1 MGLQCFP
8 SGKGRGSCAKH
19 QAGPLSTCLSPR
31 VPRALQA
38 APAAGAEAGAAS
50 EAGKTEAEVAPGD
63 RDELWADLW
72 THGPLETIDAG
83 QFYRVIGRTG
93 INYGPTF
100 RMVKRVATSDA
111 EGMLRCAC
119 SHGLS
124 HRTRGDPG
132 IYIGEEVWTLLH
144 VMSVI
149 WSVP

>member
-1 MGLQCFP
+1 MCSSPGVP
-8 SGKGRGSCAKH
+8 SG
-19 QAGPLSTCLSPR
+19 
-31 VPRALQA
+31 LQA
-38 APAAGAEAGAAS
+38 APAASAEGGAAS
-50 EAGKTEAEVAPGD
+50 EAGKTEPEVAPGD

-119 SHGLS
+119 PHGLNYRVQGV
-124 HRTRGDPG
+124 HGMCT
-132 IYIGEEVWTLLH
+132 
-144 VMSVI
+144 VI
-149 WSVP
+149 KSETA